1 MDLSTSYMGLQLPNP
16 LIASASPLSRE
27 LDTVKRLEEAGVAA
41 IVMYS
46 LFEEEIRHAEL
57 ELFHHL
63 EQGSESFAEAMGYFP
78 DLGHYQSGPDGYLEQ
93 IRRLKQALSIPVIAS
108 LNGVTPGGWMDMA
121 HKMEQAGAD
130 GIELNIYTIPT
141 HPDLDGAAV
150 EQLYLDDL
158 AQVRKVVGVPVAVK
172 LSPFFS
178 SLPNMARK
186 LEQAGADAL
195 VLFNRFYQ
203 PDMDIENLEVVPEV
217 RLSNS
222 GSLRLPLRWTAILR
236 SVVTRASLALSTG
249 VHTGRD
255 VIKATMAG
263 ADACQLCASLL
274 IHGPEHARGLLETIR
289 HWMEE
294 HEYESLRQ
302 MKGSMSLGKVVDPA
316 AFERANYMKAL
327 REYR

>member
-1 MDLSTSYMGLQLPNP
+1 MDLSTTYMGLHLPNP
-16 LIASASPLSRE
+16 LIASASPLTRE
-27 LDTVKRLEEAGVAA
+27 LDTVKRLEDAGVAA

-57 ELFHHL
+57 ELAHQL
-63 EQGSESFAEAMGYFP
+63 DQGADSHVEALGYFP

-93 IRRLKQALSIPVIAS
+93 IRKLKAAVSVPIIAS
-108 LNGVTPGGWMDMA
+108 LNGVTPGGWTGYA
-121 HKMEQAGAD
+121 RKMEEAGAD
-130 GIELNIYTIPT
+130 GIELNVYTIPT
-141 HPDLDGAAV
+141 HPDMDGAAV

-158 AQVRKVVGVPVAVK
+158 ALVRKAVTVPVSVK

-186 LEQAGADAL
+186 LEQAGADGL

-203 PDMDIENLEVVPEV
+203 PDLDIENLEVVPEV
-217 RLSNS
+217 RLSSS
-222 GSLRLPLRWTAILR
+222 GSLRLPLRWVAILR
-236 SVVTRASLALSTG
+236 GVVTRASLALSTG

-263 ADACQLCASLL
+263 ADACQLCGSLL
-274 IHGPEHARGLLETIR
+274 IHGPDHVRGLLETVR
-289 HWMEE
+289 HWMDE

-302 MKGSMSLGKVVDPA
+302 MKGNMSLNKVEDPA

-327 REYR
+327 RDYR

>member
-1 MDLSTSYMGLQLPNP
+1 MDLSTTYMGLNLPNP
-16 LIASASPLSRE
+16 LVASASPLSRE
-27 LDTVKRLEEAGVAA
+27 LDTVKRLEDAGISA

-57 ELFHHL
+57 ELAHHL
-63 EQGSESFAEAMGYFP
+63 DHSAHSHNEALGYFP
-78 DLGHYQSGPDGYLEQ
+78 DLGHFEGGPDGYLEQ
-93 IRRLKQALSIPVIAS
+93 IRRIKQSVSVPVIAS
-108 LNGVTPGGWMDMA
+108 INGVTPGGWTDQARRMQ
-121 HKMEQAGAD
+121 EAGAD
-130 GIELNIYTIPT
+130 GIELNVYTIPT
-141 HPDLDGAAV
+141 HPDLDGAAI

-158 AQVRKVVGVPVAVK
+158 ALVRKAVSVPVAVK

-178 SLPNMARK
+178 SLPHMARR

-203 PDMDIENLEVVPEV
+203 PDLDIENLEVVPEV

-222 GSLRLPLRWTAILR
+222 ASLRMSLRWTAILR
-236 SVVTRASLALSTG
+236 SVVSRASLGLSTG

-263 ADACQLCASLL
+263 ADCCQLAACLL
-274 IHGPEHARGLLETIR
+274 IHGPEHVRGMLDTLTG
-289 HWMEE
+289 WMEE
-294 HEYESLRQ
+294 HEYESIRQ
-302 MKGSMSLGKVVDPA
+302 MKGSMSLGKVGDPA

-327 REYR
+327 RDYR

>member
-1 MDLSTSYMGLQLPNP
+1 MDLTTSYMGLHLPNP

-46 LFEEEIRHAEL
+46 LFEEEIRHSEL
-57 ELFHHL
+57 ELAHHL
-63 EQGSESFAEAMGYFP
+63 DHASESYAEAQGYFP
-78 DLGHYQSGPDGYLEQ
+78 DLGHFQSGPDGYLEQ
-93 IRRLKQALSIPVIAS
+93 IRRLKQAVSVPIIAS
-108 LNGVTPGGWMDMA
+108 LNGVTPGGWTA
-121 HKMEQAGAD
+121 YARKMEEAGAD
-130 GIELNIYTIPT
+130 GIELNVYTIPT
-141 HPDLDGAAV
+141 HPDMDGAAV

-158 AQVRKVVGVPVAVK
+158 AMVRKAVRVPVAVK

-186 LEQAGADAL
+186 LEQAGADGL

-222 GSLRLPLRWTAILR
+222 ASLRLPLRWVAILR
-236 SVVTRASLALSTG
+236 GVVNKASLALSTG

-263 ADACQLCASLL
+263 ADACQLCGSLL
-274 IHGPEHARGLLETIR
+274 IHGPDHVRGLLETVR
-289 HWMEE
+289 HWLDE

-302 MKGSMSLGKVVDPA
+302 MKGSMSLSKVADPA